1 MADRIPD
8 NADLAVDELRRKARR
23 RLVGAVVLALA
34 AAIIVPLLLEKEP
47 KPLGDEVSVQIPP
60 VDEGR
65 FVNRL
70 TGTKSKE
77 PAKEAKAEKKGA
89 EPAVD
94 KGAAPTAPT
103 PPVTAEAPVAP
114 PAPTSSAPVP
124 ASQPIVSA
132 PPGKS
137 LAEAEQ
143 RVLSPA
149 TKSTPKAEAPA
160 KPAAPAE
167 SPPQPMV
174 KSTPA
179 PASAPAPTS
188 TAPTATAPEKTAP
201 EKTAPTAKTEAKP
214 DTAAPAAAPAG
225 YAVQLAA
232 FADDKGANA
241 LAAKLRKSGYA
252 AYTEAVQ
259 TSRGTLWRVR
269 VGGYPTREAA
279 VAARDKLKAEGQN
292 GIVAPAK

>member
-23 RLVGAVVLALA
+23 RLVGAIVLALA

-60 VDEGR
+60 IDEGR

-70 TGTKSKE
+70 TGTKGKE
-77 PAKEAKAEKKGA
+77 TAKEAKAEKKA
-89 EPAVD
+89 ETDA
-94 KGAAPTAPT
+94 T
-103 PPVTAEAPVAP
+103 PPATAEAPATPPAPASGAPVPSPSSSAPSPSSQPITAAP
-114 PAPTSSAPVP
+114 PA
-124 ASQPIVSA
+124 
-132 PPGKS
+132 KS
-137 LAEAEQ
+137 ITDAEQ
-143 RVLSPA
+143 RLLSPA
-149 TKSTPKAEAPA
+149 TKPTPKADTPA
-160 KPAAPAE
+160 KPPTPAE
-167 SPPQPMV
+167 PAPQPAA
-174 KSTPA
+174 KSTPVL
-179 PASAPAPTS
+179 ASAPAPT
-188 TAPTATAPEKTAP
+188 
-201 EKTAPTAKTEAKP
+201 
-214 DTAAPAAAPAG
+214 AAAPAKVEPRAEPKTETKADAAASEASATPTG
-225 YAVQLAA
+225 FAVQLAA

-241 LAAKLRKSGYA
+241 LAAKLRKAGYA

-279 VAARDKLKAEGQN
+279 IAARDKLKAEGHA